1 MTDIIY
7 YPYLYPLLLN
17 LVKMQNL
24 KLSNFEEMIKNSMK
38 YYQRLLPI
46 IPLLLLISCSQQTP
60 AKVPHT
66 NVSQTPASVNNLGQK
81 LPISAVA
88 TIPDGTQIQLE
99 VALTRQQQ
107 AMGLMYRPALPD
119 NRGMLFT
126 FPSPQPVNFWMK
138 NVPVPLD
145 MVFMRKGVIQ
155 YVEASAPPC
164 EKEPC
169 PTYGPRT
176 LIDQVIELRSGRA
189 AELGLKKGDKVTI
202 NSIESP

>member
-1 MTDIIY
+1 
-7 YPYLYPLLLN
+7 
-17 LVKMQNL
+17 MQNL

-38 YYQRLLPI
+38 YSQRLLPI
-46 IPLLLLISCSQQTP
+46 ILGILLISCSQQTP
-60 AKVPHT
+60 AKAPST
-66 NVSQTPASVNNLGQK
+66 TISQTPASVNNLGQK
-81 LPISAVA
+81 LPISAIA

-99 VALTRQQQ
+99 VTLTPKQQ

-126 FPSPQPVNFWMK
+126 FPSPQPVSFWMK

-145 MVFMRKGVIQ
+145 MVFMRKGVVQYIQ
-155 YVEASAPPC
+155 ASAPPC
-164 EKEPC
+164 AKEPC

-202 NSIESP
+202 SSNDS